1 MEKNLLQSHAGN
13 PPDLRNPFIELSP
26 WMHSLRPPDQATQV
40 QTGIQI
46 HLATNLAALPFRGIR
61 STGFTG
67 KNTAR

>member
-1 MEKNLLQSHAGN
+1 MKTPASKSHAGD
-13 PPDLRNPFIELSP
+13 PLDLRNPFIELSP

-46 HLATNLAALPFRGIR
+46 QLATNLATLPLMGIR

-67 KNTAR
+67 KNTAP